1 MRRLARADRKDGAP
15 EKVEGAGSGGSEAPL
30 CARRGWA
37 TGRGFPLLHRVF
49 QIGLVLKGFNALVE
63 LASGSVLLV
72 FSVGKLRTLVDSVAG
87 GLGSPWLRRHWASLF
102 YRIGQGIAPD
112 TRTFFTWF
120 LLSHGAVKVFIIVCL
135 LRGWI
140 WAYPLGIAVFAA
152 FIAYQIAQIAA
163 AHHSAL
169 FVVLTVLD
177 CLVIYLTANE
187 WRHARLTAPVR
198 GGRREGSPGAPD

>member
-1 MRRLARADRKDGAP
+1 
-15 EKVEGAGSGGSEAPL
+15 
-30 CARRGWA
+30 
-37 TGRGFPLLHRVF
+37 
-49 QIGLVLKGFNALVE
+49 VE

-72 FSVGKLRTLVDSVAG
+72 FSAERLRKLVDLVAG
-87 GLGSPWLRRHWASLF
+87 GLGSPWLRRHWASIF

-112 TRTFFTWF
+112 TKTFFTWF

-152 FIAYQIAQIAA
+152 FIAYQVAQIAA

-169 FVVLTVLD
+169 YVVLTALD
-177 CLVIYLTANE
+177 CSVIYLTVNE
-187 WRHARLTAPVR
+187 WRHARVTAPGKGLR
-198 GGRREGSPGAPD
+198 GERSPDA